1 MYLIKKPKTLKHKLH
16 AVSPVVAT
24 LVLIV
29 VAIVGAIAVGLIMSR
44 VASDTS
50 NQANVGNVKG
60 NAQETLTIGGSTTI
74 YPVTQAAIA
83 AFEQQYPGITVND
96 AQGGSGAGME
106 GVTIGA
112 LDIGAASSLSAV
124 TSAQT
129 SDSSLNPPV
138 QLVPTEIGGSGVV
151 VIENGLGA
159 GGFITD
165 LTAPTPNVC
174 QVISKAALALI
185 YGTTDTTGYFTI
197 PAGTCAAGIASTATV
212 GVPAATP
219 GAIQTVSRSDLP
231 SGTEDTMSGYIGIA
245 DTNGFAGLQV
255 VGNPGVLAQVQKVP
269 GANNP
274 GGSLGFVDYGF
285 ASGTAVGLTTG
296 DADGVA
302 IAQVYTTTAPTAPFT
317 LAIASGTSAS
327 AVGTAILT
335 GLKDVASNTNFYP
348 DTAGSLV
355 RTFYYVTNGNPTPTE
370 QDFLNFMTNPSAESY
385 FTSQGYYPIYSFA

>member
-83 AFEQQYPGITVND
+83 AFEQQYPGVTVND

-138 QLVPTEIGGSGVV
+138 QLVATEIGGSGVV
-151 VIENGLGA
+151 VIENGVGA
-159 GGFITD
+159 GGFVQD
-165 LTAPTPNVC
+165 LTPNVC
-174 QVISKAALALI
+174 QVISK
-185 YGTTDTTGYFTI
+185 
-197 PAGTCAAGIASTATV
+197 
-212 GVPAATP
+212 
-219 GAIQTVSRSDLP
+219 
-231 SGTEDTMSGYIGIA
+231 
-245 DTNGFAGLQV
+245 
-255 VGNPGVLAQVQKVP
+255 
-269 GANNP
+269 
-274 GGSLGFVDYGF
+274 
-285 ASGTAVGLTTG
+285 
-296 DADGVA
+296 
-302 IAQVYTTTAPTAPFT
+302 
-317 LAIASGTSAS
+317 
-327 AVGTAILT
+327 
-335 GLKDVASNTNFYP
+335 
-348 DTAGSLV
+348 
-355 RTFYYVTNGNPTPTE
+355 
-370 QDFLNFMTNPSAESY
+370 
-385 FTSQGYYPIYSFA
+385 